1 VTGTPTTAVSPAA
14 GTLVT
19 ATVTCAAGKVVLG
32 GGALVTVSSAALEQF
47 VALRTSYPSAADTW
61 TAVAVVMASLPI
73 GQSTSVTAYAL
84 CSL

>member
-1 VTGTPTTAVSPAA
+1 VTGTPTTASSPAA

-19 ATVTCAAGKVVLG
+19 ANATCAVGKVVLG

-47 VALRTSYPSAADTW
+47 VALRSSYPSAADMW
-61 TAVAVVMASLPI
+61 TGVAIVIASLPI

-84 CSL
+84 CSQ